1 MMDRLS
7 TNGEGVV
14 LDRLRLVRF
23 KEEND
28 CAEREIVR
36 AVTQECVES
45 LMG

>member
-1 MMDRLS
+1 MERLS
-7 TNGEGVV
+7 TNVDGIV

-23 KEEND
+23 KEKNN

-36 AVTQECVES
+36 AVAEECVES